1 MVVANVPLM
10 GQKESSITFGC
21 YKMVVG
27 GTYGDNYYRK
37 KSKNSG

>member
-21 YKMVVG
+21 YKMVG